1 MNKSN
6 ISRTAPGESR
16 DRLATIGIIGL
27 GPRAE
32 TLLASLL
39 VLDDV
44 EVGAVCDL
52 SDKAVAKILSI
63 FKRHKRRQPKV
74 FKDYHQLLSLPEVDA
89 VLVPTS
95 WNSHLPI
102 AIDALEAGKYAAIEV
117 GGASSPRRALAS
129 RPCLRTD
136 ADVLHDA
143 GELLL
148 WP

>member
-1 MNKSN
+1 MKNRN

-44 EVGAVCDL
+44 EVAAVCDL
-52 SDKAVAKILSI
+52 SDKAVATILSV

-74 FKDYHQLLSLPEVDA
+74 FKD
-89 VLVPTS
+89 
-95 WNSHLPI
+95 
-102 AIDALEAGKYAAIEV
+102 
-117 GGASSPRRALAS
+117 
-129 RPCLRTD
+129 
-136 ADVLHDA
+136 
-143 GELLL
+143 
-148 WP
+148 